1 MSSPL
6 WRIESVFDGLGGDP
20 PRLRRGA
27 RPSLAERTRV
37 LLVFDAAGG
46 VLVPDLPVQI
56 WQERQWS
63 LEPSAELTFRERKAD
78 GSYDRLDG
86 SGLKRSGI
94 EGGWVS
100 SAVGYACFG
109 DSNEARK
116 PQNPSPPTAGFL
128 FSISLA
134 GGVEVRGSPG
144 LLEVACTSAEGREL
158 KLRRTDFDADR
169 GVCLAERVK

>member
-1 MSSPL
+1 
-6 WRIESVFDGLGGDP
+6 
-20 PRLRRGA
+20 
-27 RPSLAERTRV
+27 

-46 VLVPDLPVQI
+46 VLVPDLPMQI

-109 DSNEARK
+109 DSNAARK
-116 PQNPSPPTAGFL
+116 PPRTAPTAGL

-134 GGVEVRGSPG
+134 GGIEVRGAPG

-158 KLRRTDFDADR
+158 KLRRTGFDADR
-169 GVCLAERVK
+169 GACLAERVK

>member
-46 VLVPDLPVQI
+46 VLVPDLPLQI

-109 DSNEARK
+109 DSNAARK
-116 PQNPSPPTAGFL
+116 PPRAPPTAGL

-134 GGVEVRGSPG
+134 GGIEVRGAPG

>member
-1 MSSPL
+1 
-6 WRIESVFDGLGGDP
+6 
-20 PRLRRGA
+20 
-27 RPSLAERTRV
+27 

-46 VLVPDLPVQI
+46 VLVPDLPIQI
-56 WQERQWS
+56 WQERQIC

-109 DSNEARK
+109 DSNAARK
-116 PQNPSPPTAGFL
+116 PPRAPPTAGL

-134 GGVEVRGSPG
+134 GGIEVRGAPG

>member
-1 MSSPL
+1 
-6 WRIESVFDGLGGDP
+6 
-20 PRLRRGA
+20 
-27 RPSLAERTRV
+27 

-46 VLVPDLPVQI
+46 LLVPDLPIQI
-56 WQERQWS
+56 WQERQIC

-109 DSNEARK
+109 DSNAARK
-116 PQNPSPPTAGFL
+116 PPRAPPTAGL

-134 GGVEVRGSPG
+134 GGIEVRGAPG

-169 GVCLAERVK
+169 GACLAERVK

>member
-1 MSSPL
+1 
-6 WRIESVFDGLGGDP
+6 
-20 PRLRRGA
+20 
-27 RPSLAERTRV
+27 

-109 DSNEARK
+109 DSKDARK
-116 PQNPSPPTAGFL
+116 PPLAPPTAGL

-134 GGVEVRGSPG
+134 GGIEVRGAPG